1 MYFPT
6 TLTMK
11 LIMETTDFAK
21 YLTRFFTEYLVGER
35 GASSHTIRSYSNTF
49 TNLLVFMDEQI
60 NIGADN
66 LTLDHF
72 NRNMI
77 LRFLDWLQ
85 TSKHCANA
93 TRNQRLA
100 ALHSFFRYMQYEDV
114 KRIGLWQE
122 ILSIKVK
129 RQEKRSVNYLTI
141 EAIKLLL
148 EQIPTN
154 IRIGRRNL
162 ALIALMYDSGARV
175 QEIIDLSPS
184 SLRLEKPSHI
194 TLQGKGNKK
203 RIVPLQEEQVTLL
216 QAYMKENSLDMYA
229 NNQRPL
235 FANNRGGR
243 LTNAG
248 ITYIL
253 NTYAVMARLLKP
265 ELIPE
270 ISPHTLRHS
279 KAMHLLQ
286 AGVNLIYIR
295 DMLGHVSIQTT
306 EIYAR
311 ADSKQKRNALESA
324 YIDIIPNAGS
334 LGSWEKDAK
343 LKSWLKNLQK

>member
-1 MYFPT
+1 
-6 TLTMK
+6 
-11 LIMETTDFAK
+11 METTDFAK

-35 GASSHTIRSYSNTF
+35 GASIHTIRSYSNTF
-49 TNLLVFMDEQI
+49 SNLLAFMDEQV
-60 NIGADN
+60 NIRADN
-66 LTLDHF
+66 LTLGHF
-72 NRNMI
+72 NRNI
-77 LRFLDWLQ
+77 VLRFLDWLQ

-114 KRIGLWQE
+114 KRMGLWQE

-129 RQEKRSVNYLTI
+129 RQEKRSVNYLTV
-141 EAIKLLL
+141 EAIKLVL
-148 EQIPTN
+148 EQIPTSN
-154 IRIGRRNL
+154 RIGRRNL

-184 SLRLEKPSHI
+184 SLRLDKPSHI
-194 TLQGKGNKK
+194 TLHGKGNKK
-203 RIVPLQEEQVTLL
+203 RIVPLQDEQVTLL
-216 QAYMKENSLDMYA
+216 QAYMKENSLDIYA

-235 FANNRGGR
+235 FVNNRGGR

-253 NTYAVMARLLKP
+253 NTYAAMARMLNP
-265 ELIPE
+265 ELIPR

-286 AGVNLIYIR
+286 AGVNLVYIR

-324 YIDIIPNAGS
+324 YIDIIPNIGS

-343 LKSWLKNLQK
+343 LKSWLKSLMK

>member
-1 MYFPT
+1 
-6 TLTMK
+6 
-11 LIMETTDFAK
+11 METTDFAK
-21 YLTRFFTEYLVGER
+21 YLTKFFSEYLVGER
-35 GASSHTIRSYSNTF
+35 GASTNTIRSYGNTF
-49 TNLLVFMDEQI
+49 THLLVFMDEKEHI
-60 NIGADN
+60 KADA
-66 LTLDHF
+66 LLLDHL
-72 NRNMI
+72 NRSVV

-85 TSKHCANA
+85 TSKHCGNA

-100 ALHSFFRYMQYEDV
+100 ALHSFFKYMQYEDV
-114 KRIGLWQE
+114 KRMGRWQE

-129 RQEKRSVNYLTI
+129 RQERRSVNYLTVD
-141 EAIKLLL
+141 ALKFLL
-148 EQIPTN
+148 EQIPVSN
-154 IRIGRRNL
+154 RVGRRNL
-162 ALIALMYDSGARV
+162 ALISLMYDSGGRV

-184 SLRLEKPSHI
+184 SLRLDKPSCI
-194 TLQGKGNKK
+194 TLHGKGNKK
-203 RIVPLQEEQVTLL
+203 RIVPLQDQQVTLL
-216 QAYMKENSLDMYA
+216 RTYMKENSLDDPA

-253 NTYAVMARLLKP
+253 KLYAEMARKLKP

-286 AGVNLIYIR
+286 AGVNLVYIR

-311 ADSKQKRNALESA
+311 ADSKQKRDALEAA
-324 YIDIIPNAGS
+324 YINIIPN
-334 LGSWEKDAK
+334 LGTEGLWEKDSH
-343 LKSWLKNLQK
+343 LKTWLKNLSK